1 MTIISEWGGYT
12 FDEMSGSKINN
23 SKSKRS
29 RFNFERPSI
38 NKTCTIG
45 PRSKKHKKKD
55 SDSDSTNDDDG
66 EDFED
71 IMNLLGKKSKV
82 SNDNFYSMNN
92 NIYFQDEISLDTADY
107 LKKELREMEEH
118 LLHVASKYSM
128 EAPPI
133 RLHITSGGGSVIAAY
148 SIIDCMGELKVPV
161 HTIVDGFAASAATLI
176 SVHGTKRFIKK
187 NASMLIHQVR
197 SGMWG
202 KMAEL
207 EDDYKN
213 IKKIHE
219 RIKDIYEEKTK
230 LKRNELVKIL
240 KHDLDWDAEECLE
253 RGLVDEII

>member
-12 FDEMSGSKINN
+12 LDHMTGSKTRG
-23 SKSKRS
+23 KRS
-29 RFNFERPSI
+29 RSGFDFNRPS
-38 NKTCTIG
+38 
-45 PRSKKHKKKD
+45 SKKQKKPEPD
-55 SDSDSTNDDDG
+55 SDSSSADGDDG
-66 EDFED
+66 DLGD
-71 IMNLLGKKSKV
+71 IMNLLGKKSKAP
-82 SNDNFYSMNN
+82 NDNFYSMNN
-92 NIYFQDEISLDTADY
+92 NIYFQDEISLETADY

-118 LLHVASKYSM
+118 LLHIASKYSM
-128 EAPPI
+128 NPPPI

-161 HTIVDGFAASAATLI
+161 HTIVDGYAASAATLI
-176 SVHGTKRFIKK
+176 SVHGSKRFIKK

-202 KMAEL
+202 KMAEI

-219 RIKDIYEEKTK
+219 RIKDIYEEKTN

>member
-1 MTIISEWGGYT
+1 MPIISEWGGYK
-12 FDEMSGSKINN
+12 FDEMAKT
-23 SKSKRS
+23 KTRS
-29 RFNFERPSI
+29 RTRSGFNFDKP
-38 NKTCTIG
+38 C
-45 PRSKKHKKKD
+45 SKKQKRTNPD
-55 SDSDSTNDDDG
+55 SETSSADG
-66 EDFED
+66 VEGDFGD
-71 IMNLLGKKSKV
+71 IMNLLGKRSKG

-92 NIYFQDEISLDTADY
+92 NIYFQDEISLETADY

-118 LLHVASKYSM
+118 LLQIASKYSM
-128 EAPPI
+128 DPPPI

-148 SIIDCMGELKVPV
+148 SIIDCMEELKVPV
-161 HTIVDGFAASAATLI
+161 HTIVDGYAASAATLI
-176 SVHGTKRFIKK
+176 SVHGNKRLIKK

-207 EDDYKN
+207 EDDFKN

-219 RIKDIYEEKTK
+219 KIKDIYEEKTN

>member
-12 FDEMSGSKINN
+12 FDGLTR
-23 SKSKRS
+23 SKRS
-29 RFNFERPSI
+29 RSKSGFDFARP
-38 NKTCTIG
+38 N
-45 PRSKKHKKKD
+45 SKKQKKPSPD
-55 SDSDSTNDDDG
+55 VESETNSNAGDEGDLG
-66 EDFED
+66 D
-71 IMNLLGKKSKV
+71 IMNLLAKKPKAG
-82 SNDNFYSMNN
+82 NDNFYSMNN

-128 EAPPI
+128 DAPPI

-161 HTIVDGFAASAATLI
+161 HTIVDGYAASAATLI
-176 SVHGTKRFIKK
+176 SVHGSKRFIKK

-207 EDDYKN
+207 DDDYKN

-219 RIKDIYEEKTK
+219 RIKDIYEEKTN

-240 KHDLDWDAEECLE
+240 KHDLDWDAQECLE

>member
-12 FDEMSGSKINN
+12 FDHKTGSRKRTKSSSG
-23 SKSKRS
+23 
-29 RFNFERPSI
+29 FNFERP
-38 NKTCTIG
+38 G
-45 PRSKKHKKKD
+45 SKKIKPN
-55 SDSDSTNDDDG
+55 SESETGSNPGDDELG
-66 EDFED
+66 D
-71 IMNLLGKKSKV
+71 IMNLLTKKPKV

-92 NIYFQDEISLDTADY
+92 NIYFQDEISLETADY

-118 LLHVASKYSM
+118 LLHIASKYSM
-128 EAPPI
+128 DPPPI

-161 HTIVDGFAASAATLI
+161 HTIVDGYAASAATLI

-202 KMAEL
+202 KMAEI

-219 RIKDIYEEKTK
+219 RIKDIYEEKTN